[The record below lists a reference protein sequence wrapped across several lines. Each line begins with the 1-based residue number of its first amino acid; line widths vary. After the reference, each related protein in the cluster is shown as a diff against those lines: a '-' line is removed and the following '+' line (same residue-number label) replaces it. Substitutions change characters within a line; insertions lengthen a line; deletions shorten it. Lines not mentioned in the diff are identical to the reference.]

1 MQIEIIANGTEMSKK
16 LHNIFSHPLSNLS
29 QYICPECKER
39 LIAKAAALAEDVKRI
54 ESSASSKENLILAA
68 EAAAKTGRELAE
80 EMKATSASLGSD
92 LQEAQASKSGRRLC
106 ERYIAGVPARF
117 N

>member
-1 MQIEIIANGTEMSKK
+1 MTKEFQASRLCSKC
-16 LHNIFSHPLSNLS
+16 L
-29 QYICPECKER
+29 ECKER

-54 ESSASSKENLILAA
+54 ESSASSKDDLILAA

-92 LQEAQASKSGRRLC
+92 LQEAQASNIRMK
-106 ERYIAGVPARF
+106 IV
-117 N
+117 